1 MSKGVMSFFCFSV
14 CTSFWEKIVSK
25 TNERMFGMKKK
36 AFVTIPFCIVLA
48 ILIATSFVLTS
59 KKPSAPYILKPQQLA
74 ETTKPAVVRIV
85 DYAIVKWTITLDDK
99 RVTSVL
105 KKWDYKTELD
115 GFGSGAIIN
124 SDGYIVTN
132 AHVLVYSHQMSD
144 HDIVSEAFS
153 ILVDDVATENNWT
166 HKYTDAYL
174 KQYTSYEIYQ
184 KGVDVYLPTVDDPI
198 SAVVKRYQQPTDHGK
213 DVALLEIDGSNY
225 PTIPLGNS
233 DSIQDQDN
241 IWVIGYP
248 AAADSELLS
257 MHSYVIPTMNK
268 GQISAVSKTTLA
280 GSPVLQINAASTHGN
295 SGGPIINNKGQL
307 IGLLTFRGDTVNDQE
322 VQGFHFAVPVNT
334 LKKVF
339 NKADVHE
346 TKSQTDKLFI
356 EGLTFYWAGYYKDAL
371 SKFEEV
377 QQIYPN
383 HPEVKRYIHESK
395 QKMGSSKTLW
405 AKHKTSFYI
414 QDIVAS
420 ILILILLLYTF
431 TYNSKPK
438 SNTTSNPL
446 STDHESD

>member
-1 MSKGVMSFFCFSV
+1 MSFFCFV
-14 CTSFWEKIVSK
+14 CTLDWEINVSK
-25 TNERMFGMKKK
+25 TNERVFGMKKK
-36 AFVTIPFCIVLA
+36 AFVTIPLCIVLA
-48 ILIATSFVLTS
+48 ILIATSFVLIST
-59 KKPSAPYILKPQQLA
+59 KPSTPYILKPQQLA

-85 DYAIVKWTITLDDK
+85 DYAIVKWTITLEDE
-99 RVTSVL
+99 RVTRVL

-132 AHVLVYSHQMSD
+132 AHVLIYSHQLSD

-153 ILVDDVATENNWT
+153 VLVDDVAMENNWT
-166 HKYTDAYL
+166 HKSTDAYL
-174 KQYTSYEIYQ
+174 KKYISYEILQ

-198 SAVVKRYQQPTDHGK
+198 SAVVKSYQQPTDHGK
-213 DVALLEIDGSNY
+213 DVALLKIDGSNY

-248 AAADSELLS
+248 AAADSRLLS

-268 GQISAVSKTTLA
+268 GQISAISKTTLT

-307 IGLLTFRGDTVNDQE
+307 IGLLTFRGNTVNDQE

-334 LKKVF
+334 LKKVVS
-339 NKADVHE
+339 KADVKD
-346 TKSQTDKLFI
+346 TNGQTDKLFK
-356 EGLTFYWAGYYKDAL
+356 EGLTFYWAGYYKNAL
-371 SKFEEV
+371 SKFEAV

-383 HPEVKRYIHESK
+383 HPEVKRYIYESK
-395 QKMGSSKTLW
+395 QKVGLSKTLW
-405 AKHKTSFYI
+405 AEHKTSFYI
-414 QDIVAS
+414 QDVIAS
-420 ILILILLLYTF
+420 LLILILLLYTF
-431 TYNSKPK
+431 TFNSENK
-438 SNTTSNPL
+438 SNTSSKTPSPDNG
-446 STDHESD
+446 SD

>member
-1 MSKGVMSFFCFSV
+1 M
-14 CTSFWEKIVSK
+14 
-25 TNERMFGMKKK
+25 
-36 AFVTIPFCIVLA
+36 
-48 ILIATSFVLTS
+48 LTS
-59 KKPSAPYILKPQQLA
+59 KKPPVPYILKPQQLA

-132 AHVLVYSHQMSD
+132 AHVLIYSHQLSD
-144 HDIVSEAFS
+144 HDIVSDAFT

-174 KQYTSYEIYQ
+174 KQYTSYEIVQ
-184 KGVDVYLPTVDDPI
+184 KGVDVYLPTVDNPI

-213 DVALLEIDGSNY
+213 DIALLKIGGSNY

-268 GQISAVSKTTLA
+268 GQISAISKTTLA

-334 LKKVF
+334 LKKVV
-339 NKADVHE
+339 NKADVFE
-346 TKSQTDKLFI
+346 TKSQTDKLFK
-356 EGLTFYWAGYYKDAL
+356 EGLTFYCAGYYKDAL
-371 SKFEEV
+371 SKFEAV

-395 QKMGSSKTLW
+395 QKMSSSKTLW
-405 AKHKTSFYI
+405 TDYKTSFYI

-431 TYNSKPK
+431 SNNNKPTSITKTSPSSKD
-438 SNTTSNPL
+438 NG
-446 STDHESD
+446 TD

>member
-1 MSKGVMSFFCFSV
+1 
-14 CTSFWEKIVSK
+14 
-25 TNERMFGMKKK
+25 MKKK

-59 KKPSAPYILKPQQLA
+59 TKPSAPNVLKPQQLA
-74 ETTKPAVVRIV
+74 DTTKPAVVRIV
-85 DYAIVKWTITLDDK
+85 DYAIVKWTITLDDE

-132 AHVLVYSHQMSD
+132 AHVLVYSQELSD
-144 HDIVSEAFS
+144 KDIVSQAFS
-153 ILVDDVATENNWT
+153 FLVDDVATANKWT
-166 HKYTDAYL
+166 HKFTDAYL
-174 KQYTSYEIYQ
+174 KQYTSYEIFE
-184 KGVDVYLPTVDDPI
+184 KGVDVYLPTIDDPI
-198 SAVVKRYQQPTDHGK
+198 RAVVKSYQQPTDHGK
-213 DVALLEIDGSNY
+213 DVALLKIDGSNY

-233 DSIQDQDN
+233 DFILDQDN

-268 GQISAVSKTTLA
+268 GQISAISKTTLA

-334 LKKVF
+334 MKKVVK
-339 NKADVHE
+339 KADVHDTE
-346 TKSQTDKLFI
+346 SQTNKLFK
-356 EGLTFYWAGYYKDAL
+356 EGLTFYGAGYYKDAL
-371 SKFEEV
+371 SKFEAL

-383 HPEVKRYIHESK
+383 HPEVKRYIRESK

-405 AKHKTSFYI
+405 ADDKTSFYI
-414 QDIVAS
+414 QDTIAC

-431 TYNSKPK
+431 MFNSKRKPI
-438 SNTTSNPL
+438 TTPNPP
-446 STDHESD
+446 STENVSD